1 MFLLQVNLI
10 DKDQKKDLGR
20 GNRME
25 ALGRH
30 IIVEFYEC
38 SAEKIHDVHHIEQ
51 SMIHAAEIAGAT
63 IINSTFH
70 HFSPFGVSGV
80 IVIEESHLA
89 IHTWPE
95 YRFASLDLFTCGDSI
110 DPWVAFDYLKQEF
123 GADHS
128 SSIELQRGQ
137 PHLLEHIALDTPVVR
152 DTASK
157 MKRPV
162 KYNRN
167 IWFTERDNNIAL
179 SLRHKGDPLY
189 RQQSKYQ
196 RVEIIDTIAY
206 GKALILD
213 GMVMTT
219 EQDEYVYHEMI
230 AHVPLLTHPHPEKVL
245 IIGGGDGGGAR
256 EALKHDSVKQVDL
269 VEIDELV
276 IEACKQYLPNL
287 SNSFDHPNLNL
298 YVEDGIEFVKN
309 CPEKTY
315 DVIIIDSTDPVGPA
329 EGLFTSE
336 FYKDVYRCLKDD
348 GIMVAQ
354 SESPHFNTT
363 VFQEIYHCYGNIFGY
378 NNVHPYLVYI
388 PTYPS
393 GMWSF
398 SFCSKNH
405 LHPVN
410 DLDMNR
416 PRQFTSEHHLKYYNP
431 EIHTSAFMLP
441 TFVKNLLNQKK
452 DITVNEQTTSA

>member
-1 MFLLQVNLI
+1 M
-10 DKDQKKDLGR
+10 D
-20 GNRME
+20 

-38 SAEKIHDVHHIEQ
+38 SAEKINDVHHIEK
-51 SMIHAAEIAGAT
+51 SMIRAAELAGAT

-110 DPWVAFDYLKQEF
+110 DPWVSFDYLEKEF
-123 GADHS
+123 GAVHS

-137 PHLLEHIALDTPVVR
+137 PHLLEHIALDTPAVR
-152 DTASK
+152 DTASTPK
-157 MKRPV
+157 KPV
-162 KYNRN
+162 KCNRN

-189 RQQSKYQ
+189 KKQSNYQ

-219 EQDEYVYHEMI
+219 EKDEFVYHEMI
-230 AHVPLLTHPHPEKVL
+230 AHVPLLSHPRPERVL

-256 EALKHDSVKQVDL
+256 EVLKHDTVKQVDL
-269 VEIDELV
+269 VEIDEMV
-276 IEACKQYLPNL
+276 IDACKRYLPALSTSLSHPNL
-287 SNSFDHPNLNL
+287 SL
-298 YVEDGIEFVKN
+298 YIEDGIEYMKKCPKN
-309 CPEKTY
+309 MY
-315 DVIIIDSTDPVGPA
+315 DVILIDSTDPVGPA
-329 EGLFTSE
+329 EGLFTID
-336 FYKDVYRCLKDD
+336 FYNDVHRCLKDG

-354 SESPHFNTT
+354 SESPHFNTN
-363 VFQEIYHCYGNIFGY
+363 VFCEIYHCYGDIFGY
-378 NNVHPYLVYI
+378 ENVHPYLVYI

-398 SFCSKNH
+398 SFCSKNL
-405 LHPVN
+405 LHPIN
-410 DLDMNR
+410 DLDLDRAKNFAAHNKL
-416 PRQFTSEHHLKYYNP
+416 QYYNP
-431 EIHTSAFMLP
+431 EIHTAAFMLP
-441 TFVKNLLNQKK
+441 TFVKNLLYQKD
-452 DITVNEQTTSA
+452 DILLKQQTPSQ